1 LPVSEAARTFR
12 PLGARVVALV
22 AGGCLVVMAGVMWF
36 ALPARIRSAF
46 NPLEVVTLLLFLLGV
61 LTVLYGIARTRL
73 DVDATGLHV
82 TNGYR
87 RHDLEWAEAGAIHL
101 GRGAP
106 WAVVDTSDGRIVKV
120 MALQSADGPRARA
133 ATVWVR
139 ERIDAHAGHEPGE

>member
-1 LPVSEAARTFR
+1 
-12 PLGARVVALV
+12 
-22 AGGCLVVMAGVMWF
+22 MWL

-87 RHDLEWAEAGAIHL
+87 RHDLEWAEAVAIHL

>member
-1 LPVSEAARTFR
+1 MNDASRTFR
-12 PLGARVVALV
+12 PLGARVVAFV
-22 AGGCLVVMAGVMWF
+22 AGSCLVVLSGVMWL
-36 ALPARIRSAF
+36 AMPPRIRSTF
-46 NPLEVVTLLLFLLGV
+46 NPLEVVTLVLVLLGI
-61 LTVLYGIARTRL
+61 LLVLYGIARTRL
-73 DVDATGLHV
+73 DVDQAGLHI

-87 RHDLEWAEAGAIHL
+87 RHDLDWAEAVAIHL
-101 GRGAP
+101 GRGAS

>member
-1 LPVSEAARTFR
+1 VSEAPRTFR

-22 AGGCLVVMAGVMWF
+22 AGSCLVVMVSVMWL
-36 ALPARIRSAF
+36 ALPVSARSDF
-46 NPLEVVTLLLFLLGV
+46 NPLEVVTLLLVLMGV

-73 DVDATGLHV
+73 DVDDAGLHV

-87 RHDLEWAEAGAIHL
+87 RHDLEWAEAVAIHL

-106 WAVVDTSDGRIVKV
+106 WAVVDTADGRIVKV
-120 MALQSADGPRARA
+120 MALQAADGPRARA
-133 ATVWVR
+133 ACRWVR

>member
-1 LPVSEAARTFR
+1 MNATPRTFR

-22 AGGCLVVMAGVMWF
+22 AGGCLVVMVSVMWF
-36 ALPARIRSAF
+36 ALPAHIRSTF
-46 NPLEVVTLLLFLLGV
+46 NPLEVVTLLLVLFGA

-73 DVDATGLHV
+73 DVDGAGLHI

-87 RHDLEWAEAGAIHL
+87 RHDLEWAEAVAIHL

-106 WAVVDTSDGRIVKV
+106 WAVIDTSDGRIVKV
-120 MALQSADGPRARA
+120 MALQSADGNRARA

-139 ERIDAHAGHEPGE
+139 ERIEAHAGHEPGE

>member
-1 LPVSEAARTFR
+1 MTESSRTFR

-22 AGGCLVVMAGVMWF
+22 AGSCLTFISGAMWF
-36 ALPARIRSAF
+36 AIPSDIRSAF
-46 NPLEVVTLLLFLLGV
+46 NPLEVVTLLLVLLGI

-73 DVDATGLHV
+73 DVDDAGLHV

-87 RHDLEWAEAGAIHL
+87 RHDLEWAEVVAIHL

-106 WAVVDTSDGRIVKV
+106 WAFLDTDDGRIVKV
-120 MALQSADGPRARA
+120 MALQAADGPRARSA
-133 ATVWVR
+133 CAWVR